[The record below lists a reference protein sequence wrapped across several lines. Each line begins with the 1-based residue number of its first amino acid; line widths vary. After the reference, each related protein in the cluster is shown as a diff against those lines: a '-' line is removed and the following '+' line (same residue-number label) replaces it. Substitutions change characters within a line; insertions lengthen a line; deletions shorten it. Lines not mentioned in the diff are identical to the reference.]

1 MKLKRWLNM
10 LILLLLLALVVVH
23 SGKVLGY
30 DIDELFHPKEKAA
43 DPSLVSLDE
52 ARMVWSDA
60 TAAKLTSDGIY
71 EVRGGGDLLGFVMKS
86 SPYSDQF
93 IGYMGPIPLL
103 IALDADGKILKV
115 LPLDNDET
123 PSFMSRVSEAG
134 LFDSWSGMGTDEAAS
149 AVVDAVSGATFS
161 SRAIIQGMQYR
172 MEVAG
177 KVEARHFDWRKWLSD
192 GVLLLFV
199 LLTLWAWLRPQKV
212 SKCRRWILL
221 AAVLIMGVWQGRMLS
236 MAQFTMWLTGGIP
249 LAAQWLMLL
258 IFLLAVLLPMITGK
272 AYYCAWLC
280 PMGAAQSLLGEVNK
294 KHKLK
299 LSPTLVKWLQIL
311 RTAILLFGMLA
322 IGIGLSF
329 DFADIEAFTIFR
341 PQSAPIVALV
351 LAILSLVLSIFVARP
366 WCRFLCPLGEML
378 EMVRKKP
385 SSSAVVESH

>member
-1 MKLKRWLNM
+1 M
-10 LILLLLLALVVVH
+10 LILLLLMALVVVH
-23 SGKVLGY
+23 SGKFLGY
-30 DIDELFHPKEKAA
+30 DIDELFYPKEKVA
-43 DPSLVSLDE
+43 DPSQVSLDE

-60 TAAKLTSDGIY
+60 TAAKLTSEGIY
-71 EVRGGGDLLGFVMKS
+71 EVRGGGALLGFVMKS

-93 IGYMGPIPLL
+93 IGYMGPVPLL
-103 IALDADGKILKV
+103 IALDADGKVLKV

-134 LFDSWSGMGTDEAAS
+134 LFDSWSGMSTDEAAS

-221 AAVLIMGVWQGRMLS
+221 AAVLILGIWQGRMLS
-236 MAQFTMWLTGGIP
+236 MAQFTMWLMGGIP
-249 LAAQWLMLL
+249 LAAQWLVLL

-311 RTAILLFGMLA
+311 RTAILLFGLLA

>member
-1 MKLKRWLNM
+1 MKMKRWLNV
-10 LILLLLLALVVVH
+10 LILLLLMALVVVH
-23 SGKVLGY
+23 SGKFLGY
-30 DIDELFHPKEKAA
+30 DIDELFYPKEKVA
-43 DPSLVSLDE
+43 DPSQVSLDE

-60 TAAKLTSDGIY
+60 TAAKLTSEGIY
-71 EVRGGGDLLGFVMKS
+71 EVRGGGALLGFVMKS

-93 IGYMGPIPLL
+93 IGYMGPVPLL
-103 IALDADGKILKV
+103 IALDADGKVLKV

-134 LFDSWSGMGTDEAAS
+134 LFDSWSGMSTDEAAS

-221 AAVLIMGVWQGRMLS
+221 AAVLILGIWQGRMLS
-236 MAQFTMWLTGGIP
+236 MAQFTMWLMGGIP
-249 LAAQWLMLL
+249 LAAQWLVLL

-311 RTAILLFGMLA
+311 RTAILLFGLLA

>member
-1 MKLKRWLNM
+1 MKMKRWLNI
-10 LILLLLLALVVVH
+10 LVLLLLLGVVVAH
-23 SGKVLGY
+23 SGKLFGY
-30 DIDELFHPKEKAA
+30 EIDELFHPKEKAA
-43 DPSLVSLDE
+43 DPSLVSLE
-52 ARMVWSDA
+52 ESRMVWNDA
-60 TAAKLTSDGIY
+60 ATIELTSEGIY
-71 EVRGGGDLLGFVMKS
+71 EVRSGGDLLGFVMNS
-86 SPYSDQF
+86 SPHSDQF
-93 IGYMGPIPLL
+93 IGYMGPVPLL

-123 PSFMSRVSEAG
+123 PSFMTRVTEAG
-134 LFDSWSGMGTDEAAS
+134 LFDSWTGMSAEEAAS
-149 AVVDAVSGATFS
+149 AQVDAISGATFS
-161 SRAIIQGMQYR
+161 SRAIIQGMQSR
-172 MEVAG
+172 MAAVG
-177 KVEARHFDWRKWLSD
+177 KVEANHFNWRKWLSD

-212 SKCRRWILL
+212 GKYRRWIWL
-221 AAVLIMGVWQGRMLS
+221 AAVLVLGIWQGRMLS
-236 MAQFTMWLTGGIP
+236 MAQFTMWVTGGIP

-299 LSPTLVKWLQIL
+299 LSPKLVKWLQIL
-311 RTAILLFGMLA
+311 RTAILLFGLLA
-322 IGIGLSF
+322 MGIGLSF

-351 LAILSLVLSIFVARP
+351 LAILSLVLSVFVARP

-378 EMVRKKP
+378 EMVRKKK
-385 SSSAVVESH
+385 